1 MSAKNTVFGL
11 KGNIVYSK
19 TPMQLEICENGY
31 LVCEEGKVKGVY
43 PALPDTYAGIP
54 VKDYGDRLLIPAVRS
69 ACPCTA
75 VCIPRSRN
83 GYGIA
88 GMARDEH
95 ISGGSEISGS
105 GLCEESIWDFCREF
119 KKERNDES
127 MYLRNRTSGGDVVS
141 DGSA

>member
-54 VKDYGDRLLIPAVRS
+54 VKDYGDRLLIR
-69 ACPCTA
+69 ACPICMSMHRSMHSA
-75 VCIPRSRN
+75 VSEWIWNCWN
-83 GYGIA
+83 G
-88 GMARDEH
+88 
-95 ISGGSEISGS
+95 
-105 GLCEESIWDFCREF
+105 
-119 KKERNDES
+119 
-127 MYLRNRTSGGDVVS
+127 
-141 DGSA
+141 